1 MHPRAT
7 VGIAVYVLG
16 GLAGSCGAQTYFDLW
31 FEAPETVQ
39 AGATFTATV
48 WGGAAGDWVDGELSS
63 NFFACQ
69 MSVQILGDLAAF
81 DSVSQASILT
91 NFASDH
97 GTPHDNWLEDV
108 VAMNLWDLSGYI
120 RNNPLPIFSFQVTTS
135 PSGRGLLSLSALPSS
150 EGPDLLWWYVEPAGS
165 GSFFLGSADDN
176 SVLTANPFTV
186 RVIPAPTG
194 VTLLALAPLTARRRR
209 SSPQWS
215 FRA

>member
-1 MHPRAT
+1 M
-7 VGIAVYVLG
+7 IAQWTNSASIALLG
-16 GLAGSCGAQTYFDLW
+16 VAAAASGAQTYFDLW

-63 NFFACQ
+63 NFVACQ

-108 VAMNLWDLSGYI
+108 VAMNLWDLSGYT

-135 PSGRGLLSLSALPSS
+135 SSGRGLLSLNALPSS
-150 EGPDLLWWYVEPAGS
+150 KGPDLLWWYVEPAGS
-165 GSFFLGSADDN
+165 DSFFLGSADDN
-176 SVLTANPFTV
+176 SVLTANPLTV
-186 RVIPAPTG
+186 RVIPAPAG
-194 VTLLALAPLTARRRR
+194 VVVFALASLGVARRRR
-209 SSPQWS
+209 
-215 FRA
+215 